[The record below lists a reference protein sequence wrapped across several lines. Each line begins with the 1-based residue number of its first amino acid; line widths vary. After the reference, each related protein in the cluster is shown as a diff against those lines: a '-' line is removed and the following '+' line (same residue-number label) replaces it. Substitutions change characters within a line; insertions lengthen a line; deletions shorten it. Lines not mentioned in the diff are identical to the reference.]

1 MKPIVTVIT
10 PTYNHEKY
18 IVKCINSILSQTY
31 KDWRMIIVEDAS
43 TDQTLKIV
51 EEYAKNDRRISIVK
65 HRTHWGIPKLAKTY
79 NQAINLSKTKYIA
92 FLEGDDFWPKD
103 KLEKQLTYIKNKNV
117 VFSYGDCILTGENG
131 IPLKLYTYTNYNKD
145 LLRNCPKGAILRLFA
160 TLNFSPFMS
169 TIIMRR
175 NDFLS
180 VGGFQNDGFYPFPDT
195 PSFLKLAL
203 KGNFSYQN
211 NILGYYRKHQTSAW
225 FEFAGKSSAMA
236 REELG
241 KSINTFLKNKSSN
254 KYVNKIFHDKEL
266 MKKQKAYI
274 ESKKVRKGLSVLVNK
289 IAFRSKINPLFIVFA
304 IEYIFYKFKQIFYRS
319 SIL

>member
-1 MKPIVTVIT
+1 MKSIVTVIT

-18 IVKCINSILSQTY
+18 IVKCIDSVLNQTY
-31 KDWRMIIVEDAS
+31 KNWRMIIVEDFS
-43 TDQTLKIV
+43 SDKTREIV
-51 EEYAKNDRRISIVK
+51 EEYAKKDKRISIVK
-65 HRTHWGIPKLAKTY
+65 HRSHWGIPKLAKTY
-79 NQAINLSKTKYIA
+79 NQAINLSKTKYVA

-103 KLEKQLTYIKNKNV
+103 KLEKQLTFIKNKDV
-117 VFSYGDCILTGENG
+117 VFSYGDCVLTGENG
-131 IPLKLYTYTNYNKD
+131 LPLKLYTYTNHDKD
-145 LLRNCPKGAILRLFA
+145 FLRNYPRGSVLRLFA

-180 VGGFQNDGFYPFPDT
+180 VGGFQNDGHYPFPDT

-203 KGNFSYQN
+203 KGNFAYQN

-241 KSINTFLKNKSSN
+241 KSINTFLKKKSGN
-254 KYVNKIFHDKEL
+254 KYVYKILHDKDL

-274 ESKKVRKGLSVLVNK
+274 ESKKTRKGISILVNN
-289 IAFRSKINPLFIVFA
+289 IAFKFKINPLFAVFVA
-304 IEYIFYKFKQIFYRS
+304 EYISYKFKQIFYENRN
-319 SIL
+319 